1 MKEPRRLTAEEV
13 VARWDEF
20 KSILDARS
28 PSEYALDHLPGAR
41 NTPVLNDA
49 ERARVGTTNAQ
60 DGAFEAKRQGAALV
74 ARNIAQLIDTEF
86 CEQPRAW
93 SPLVYCWRGGQRS
106 GSLATVLARVGWS
119 VSLIEGGYK
128 AFRQAMLKDLQAR
141 CAALRFEV
149 IAGRT
154 GTAKTRLLESLARHG
169 AQILDLEALARHR
182 GSVLGQ
188 WPAQASTS
196 SAEPRPAA
204 EPRPERATYSAT
216 HATGEA
222 QPSAPT
228 QPVIEQPGQK
238 QFESLL
244 WAEVRHLD
252 PRRPVY
258 VESESRK
265 IGQCQIPEAMILN
278 IRTSSVIQI
287 EAEVATRTRFLVED
301 YRHLCRPDSPL
312 VTQLQRLTALHG
324 HERVAAWTAQAEAQ
338 QWEALVESLLVVH
351 YDPAYDRSIRRNFP
365 RLEQAQRIT
374 LAEISSERLDQ
385 AARTILERAESGV

>member
-1 MKEPRRLTAEEV
+1 MKDPHQLTASDV

-28 PSEYALDHLPGAR
+28 PSEFALDHLPGAC
-41 NTPVLNDA
+41 NTPVLQDA
-49 ERARVGTTNAQ
+49 ERAQVGTTNAEA
-60 DGAFEAKRQGAALV
+60 GAFEAKRQGAALV
-74 ARNIAQLIDTEF
+74 ARNIAGLMETEF
-86 CEQPRAW
+86 RNQPRGW
-93 SPLVYCWRGGQRS
+93 RPLVYCWRGGQRS

-141 CAALRFEV
+141 SAALRFRV

-154 GTAKTRLLESLARHG
+154 GTAKTRLLESLARQG

-188 WPAQASTS
+188 WPEQASDS
-196 SAEPRPAA
+196 SA
-204 EPRPERATYSAT
+204 
-216 HATGEA
+216 
-222 QPSAPT
+222 
-228 QPVIEQPGQK
+228 QPGQK
-238 QFESLL
+238 RFESVL
-244 WAEVRHLD
+244 WAEVRRLD
-252 PRRPVY
+252 PQRPVY

-278 IRTSSVIQI
+278 IRASRLVQV

-301 YRHLCRPDSPL
+301 YRHLCQPGSPL
-312 VTQLQRLTALHG
+312 VGQLQRLTALHG
-324 HERVAAWTAQAEAQ
+324 HDRVAAWTAQAEAQ
-338 QWEALVESLLVVH
+338 QWESLVESLLVVH

-365 RLEQAQRIT
+365 RLEQAECINLQTID
-374 LAEISSERLDQ
+374 AERLDQ
-385 AARTILERAESGV
+385 AARTILDQEGSED